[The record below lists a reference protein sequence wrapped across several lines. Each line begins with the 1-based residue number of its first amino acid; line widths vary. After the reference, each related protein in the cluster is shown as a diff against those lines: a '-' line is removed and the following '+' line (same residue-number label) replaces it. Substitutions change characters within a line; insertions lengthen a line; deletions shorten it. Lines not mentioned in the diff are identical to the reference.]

1 MTNKELIKIGTTM
14 GLSFNEKTNYLG
26 MLEKNI
32 VVFDGC
38 NGQRF
43 LIDGKWSKD
52 EIYAKIGESLI
63 LMGKRTKAMELHN
76 VLSINSDF

>member
-32 VVFDGC
+32 V
-38 NGQRF
+38 
-43 LIDGKWSKD
+43 I
-52 EIYAKIGESLI
+52 
-63 LMGKRTKAMELHN
+63 
-76 VLSINSDF
+76 